1 MVLSEAKITLKM
13 TLLYYVLT
21 VEHDASVCVGVIPL
35 RNIGQQLYK
44 FSIVTPE
51 LWSLHLVVLKRKHS

>member
-13 TLLYYVLT
+13 TLLYVLT
-21 VEHDASVCVGVIPL
+21 VEHDASVCVGVTPL
-35 RNIGQQLYK
+35 RNIGYQLHK

-51 LWSLHLVVLKRKHS
+51 LWSLHLVILKRKHT